1 MAKYILTANSDN
13 ESYYVELTEEQER
26 LLSFMEEHDLDCGFA
41 IQEAPD
47 KFDTI

>member
-26 LLSFMEEHDLDCGFA
+26 LLNFMEEHGLDYGFEV
-41 IQEAPD
+41 QETPD